1 MSTWITWKKSHTR
14 GNHSFLNKYYR
25 IINNSIKLIKSYI
38 IASNKFS
45 VLIKNNKN
53 IEGPIS
59 PIHVIKRLT
68 DKTDHLLTIKESAK
82 WPLIIP
88 NNEFII
94 YGTAAN
100 DRALDDT
107 LKFFDRYVG
116 SLSC

>member
-1 MSTWITWKKSHTR
+1 M
-14 GNHSFLNKYYR
+14 
-25 IINNSIKLIKSYI
+25 IKSYI

-68 DKTDHLLTIKESAK
+68 DKTDHLLIIAK
-82 WPLIIP
+82 WPPNIP

-107 LKFFDRYVG
+107 KFFDRYVG